1 MKATPTIPDR
11 ERRSYHYHKAFA
23 LVFGDS
29 AGPQSELSAWAG
41 HMPPAHEDGVRYIK
55 NSSEAGNLN
64 TISHIMVTLTED
76 DTSSTLT
83 PSGNG

>member
-1 MKATPTIPDR
+1 
-11 ERRSYHYHKAFA
+11 
-23 LVFGDS
+23 
-29 AGPQSELSAWAG
+29 
-41 HMPPAHEDGVRYIK
+41 MPPAHEDEVRYLK
-55 NSSEAGNLN
+55 NSSEAGNLS